1 MLAAVQV
8 AVTLIQAQAAQA
20 VAVIQEALLVVELL
34 PLVALTLEAVAEALA
49 TTMDNQVVLELLFLN
64 TQILAQ

>member
-1 MLAAVQV
+1 MLVAVQV

-34 PLVALTLEAVAEALA
+34 PLVALTLVAVVEALA